1 MTWAGIL
8 ARQAEPD
15 GRQVF
20 RSPIAA
26 VVWWIWVLFA
36 VGNLID
42 LAVQGRDH
50 LSAVAACTLL
60 VITGI
65 VYATAQRPRIIADD
79 DGLAIVNPLL
89 THQVGWPAVVGFDST
104 ELLRVRCRWTARDGT
119 QSDTRAFYAWA
130 AHSSRRRKLAEE
142 MRAQRKAR
150 GPSGASGGSARA
162 VRIGGFGAP
171 PADDA
176 PPPAPLGLD
185 VDIVVATLAE
195 RAEQVRSDA
204 VGVRAEPPVSSWCW
218 PAIAAIAAP
227 AVLLAIVAAI

>member
-8 ARQAEPD
+8 GKQADPD

-20 RSPIAA
+20 RSPIATLI
-26 VVWWIWVLFA
+26 WWIWVLFA

-50 LSAVAACTLL
+50 LSAIAACTLL

-79 DGLAIVNPLL
+79 DGLTIVNPIRE
-89 THQVGWPAVVGFDST
+89 TRVGWPAVVGFDST
-104 ELLRVRCRWTARDGT
+104 ELLRVRCLWTADDGT
-119 QSDTRAFYAWA
+119 ESDMKAFYAWA

-142 MRAQRKAR
+142 MRAQRRAR
-150 GPSGASGGSARA
+150 GGSTRA
-162 VRIGGFGAP
+162 VRFGGFGAP
-171 PADDA
+171 PVDNA

-185 VDIVVATLAE
+185 VDVVVATLTE
-195 RAEQVRSDA
+195 RADQVRSDA
-204 VGVRAEPPVSSWCW
+204 VGVRAYPPVSSWYW
-218 PAIAAIAAP
+218 PAIAAVLVPILALVI
-227 AVLLAIVAAI
+227 AVLA

>member
-8 ARQAEPD
+8 GRQADPD

-20 RSPIAA
+20 RSPIASLI
-26 VVWWIWVLFA
+26 WWIWVLFA

-50 LSAVAACTLL
+50 LSVVAACTLL

-65 VYATAQRPRIIADD
+65 MYAAAQRPRIIADD
-79 DGLAIVNPLL
+79 DGLTIVNPVRE
-89 THQVGWPAVVGFDST
+89 TRVGWPAVVGFDST
-104 ELLRVRCRWTARDGT
+104 ELLRVRCLWTAEDGT
-119 QSDTRAFYAWA
+119 ESDTKAFYAWA

-142 MRAQRKAR
+142 MRAQRRAR
-150 GPSGASGGSARA
+150 GGSTRA
-162 VRIGGFGAP
+162 VRFGGFGAP

-185 VDIVVATLAE
+185 VDIVVATLTE
-195 RAEQVRSDA
+195 RADQVRSDA
-204 VGVRAEPPVSSWCW
+204 VGVRAQPPVSSWYW
-218 PAIAAIAAP
+218 PAIAAVIVPILALVI
-227 AVLLAIVAAI
+227 AVLV

>member
-60 VITGI
+60 VVTGI

-79 DGLAIVNPLL
+79 DRLTIVNPLRV
-89 THQVGWPAVVGFDST
+89 HQVGWPAVVGFDST
-104 ELLRVRCRWTARDGT
+104 ELLRVRCLWTARDGT
-119 QSDTRAFYAWA
+119 QSNTRAFYAWA

-142 MRAQRKAR
+142 MRAQRRAR
-150 GPSGASGGSARA
+150 GGSARA
-162 VRIGGFGAP
+162 VRFGSFGAP
-171 PADDA
+171 PVDNA

-204 VGVRAEPPVSSWCW
+204 AAVRAYPPVSSWYW
-218 PAIAAIAAP
+218 PAIAA
-227 AVLLAIVAAI
+227 VLVPILALVIAIVV

>member
-8 ARQAEPD
+8 ARQADPD

-20 RSPIAA
+20 RSPIAT

-50 LSAVAACTLL
+50 LSVVAACTLL

-79 DGLAIVNPLL
+79 DGLTIVNPLRA
-89 THQVGWPAVVGFDST
+89 HQVGWPAVVGFDST
-104 ELLRVRCRWTARDGT
+104 ELLRVRCLWTARDGT
-119 QSDTRAFYAWA
+119 QSDMRAFYAWA

-142 MRAQRKAR
+142 MRAQRRAR
-150 GPSGASGGSARA
+150 GGSARA
-162 VRIGGFGAP
+162 VRFGSFGAP
-171 PADDA
+171 PVDDA

-185 VDIVVATLAE
+185 VDIVVATLTE

-204 VGVRAEPPVSSWCW
+204 VGVRAGRRSPAGAGPRSPRSS
-218 PAIAAIAAP
+218 AP
-227 AVLLAIVAAI
+227 ALLLVIVAAI

>member
-42 LAVQGRDH
+42 MAVQGHDH

-60 VITGI
+60 VVTGI

-79 DGLAIVNPLL
+79 DGLTIVNPLRA
-89 THQVGWPAVVGFDST
+89 HQVGWPAVVGFDST
-104 ELLRVRCRWTARDGT
+104 ELLRVRCLWTTRDGT
-119 QSDTRAFYAWA
+119 QSDMRAFYAWA

-142 MRAQRKAR
+142 MRAQRRAR
-150 GPSGASGGSARA
+150 GGSARA
-162 VRIGGFGAP
+162 VRFGSFGAP
-171 PADDA
+171 PVDNA

-185 VDIVVATLAE
+185 VDIVVATLAG

-227 AVLLAIVAAI
+227 ALLLAIVAAI

>member
-1 MTWAGIL
+1 MTWAETLG
-8 ARQAEPD
+8 RQAQPD

-20 RSPIAA
+20 RSPIATLI
-26 VVWWIWVLFA
+26 WWIWVLFA

-50 LSAVAACTLL
+50 LSVIAACTLL

-79 DGLAIVNPLL
+79 DGLTIVNPVRV
-89 THQVGWPAVVGFDST
+89 HQVGWPAVVGFDPT
-104 ELLRVRCRWTARDGT
+104 ELLRVRCLWTRKDGT
-119 QSDTRAFYAWA
+119 QSEMRAFYAWA

-142 MRAQRKAR
+142 MRAQRRAR
-150 GPSGASGGSARA
+150 GGGARG
-162 VRIGGFGAP
+162 VRFGGFGAP
-171 PADDA
+171 PVDDA

-185 VDIVVATLAE
+185 VDIVVATLTE

-204 VGVRAEPPVSSWCW
+204 VDVRAQPPVSSWYW
-218 PAIAAIAAP
+218 PAVA
-227 AVLLAIVAAI
+227 AIVAPALALLIAILV

>member
-8 ARQAEPD
+8 GRQADPD

-20 RSPIAA
+20 RSPIASLI
-26 VVWWIWVLFA
+26 WWIWVLFA

-79 DGLAIVNPLL
+79 DGLTIVNPIRE
-89 THQVGWPAVVGFDST
+89 TRVGWPAVVGFDST
-104 ELLRVRCRWTARDGT
+104 ELLRVRCLWTAEDGT
-119 QSDTRAFYAWA
+119 ESDMKAFYAWA
-130 AHSSRRRKLAEE
+130 AHSSRRRRLAEE
-142 MRAQRKAR
+142 MRAQRRAR
-150 GPSGASGGSARA
+150 GGSTRA
-162 VRIGGFGAP
+162 VRFGGFGAP
-171 PADDA
+171 PVDNA

-185 VDIVVATLAE
+185 VDVVVATLTE
-195 RAEQVRSDA
+195 RADQVRSDA
-204 VGVRAEPPVSSWCW
+204 VGVRAYPPVSSWYW
-218 PAIAAIAAP
+218 PAIAAVLVPILALVI
-227 AVLLAIVAAI
+227 AVLA

>member
-26 VVWWIWVLFA
+26 VVWWIWALFA

-79 DGLAIVNPLL
+79 EGLAIVNPLRV
-89 THQVGWPAVVGFDST
+89 HQVGWPAVVGFDST
-104 ELLRVRCRWTARDGT
+104 ELLRVRCLWTARDGT
-119 QSDTRAFYAWA
+119 QSEMRAFYAWA

-142 MRAQRKAR
+142 MRAQRRAR
-150 GPSGASGGSARA
+150 GGGARA
-162 VRIGGFGAP
+162 VRFGAFGAP
-171 PADDA
+171 PVDNA

-185 VDIVVATLAE
+185 VDIVVATLTE

-204 VGVRAEPPVSSWCW
+204 VGVRAEPPVSSWSW
-218 PAIAAIAAP
+218 PAIAAIVAP
-227 AVLLAIVAAI
+227 ALLLAIVAAI

>member
-42 LAVQGRDH
+42 LAVQGHDH

-60 VITGI
+60 LITGI

-79 DGLAIVNPLL
+79 DGLTIVNPLRV
-89 THQVGWPAVVGFDST
+89 HQVGWPAVVGFDST
-104 ELLRVRCRWTARDGT
+104 ELLRVRCLWTARDGT
-119 QSDTRAFYAWA
+119 PSEMRAFYAWA

-142 MRAQRKAR
+142 MRAQRRAR
-150 GPSGASGGSARA
+150 GGSARA
-162 VRIGGFGAP
+162 VRFGSFGAP
-171 PADDA
+171 PVDDA

-185 VDIVVATLAE
+185 VDIVVATLTD

-218 PAIAAIAAP
+218 PAIAAIVAP
-227 AVLLAIVAAI
+227 ALLLAIVAAI

>member
-1 MTWAGIL
+1 MTRAGIL

-15 GRQVF
+15 RRQVF

-79 DGLAIVNPLL
+79 DGLAIVNPLRA
-89 THQVGWPAVVGFDST
+89 HQVGWPAVVGFDST
-104 ELLRVRCRWTARDGT
+104 ELLRVRCLWTAGDGT
-119 QSDTRAFYAWA
+119 QSNMRAFYAWA

-142 MRAQRKAR
+142 MRAQRRAR
-150 GPSGASGGSARA
+150 GGSARA
-162 VRIGGFGAP
+162 VRFGSFGAP
-171 PADDA
+171 PVDNA

-185 VDIVVATLAE
+185 VDIVVATLTE
-195 RAEQVRSDA
+195 RAEQVKSDA

-218 PAIAAIAAP
+218 PAIAAIVAP